1 LNIEQGNGFIAT
13 LLISFLLGYLPPATA
28 ETSSPLDVS
37 QHPASPVYESKFPRQ
52 VVPLDTRISWKNRFL
67 GGELFNAEESLPST
81 GPELER
87 LAKSSGNGMDSAKS
101 GGSNSTGY
109 DTTGVVQQVRASEG
123 KVKIKHGPIDRLGM
137 PGMTMMFRVEDA
149 NQLAGLDAGAEVAFN
164 VDNSSGGFAITRIV
178 AKPASFDTSGVV
190 QQVRASEG
198 KVKIKHGP
206 VERLGMPGMTM
217 MFRVEDPSQLAGLE
231 EGSEVNFNVENTAAG
246 FAITNLQKVGAD
258 VADAF
263 DARGTV
269 RSLRASQG
277 KVKIEHGPID
287 KFGMPGMTM
296 LFKVRNPEDLAML
309 ESDMQV
315 DFNLVNGPAGFEIS
329 RIKPVAASNP
339 MAASNKRLCY
349 VIGPFK
355 NQAMALAVRG
365 RYQERGV
372 MTNITSSSEREYVGD
387 MVYIDDLK
395 TRDAA
400 LATAEALKARGISD
414 YLILNEPGK
423 QNVLSL
429 GVYGQ
434 KQNVASIRTRVEAL
448 NYTVKIEARY
458 RPQKVYWLHNEQSG
472 TTEPL
477 DLLAGEERASG
488 VSQIKSNCTAGGDA

>member
-1 LNIEQGNGFIAT
+1 MTMMFRIEDSSQLAGLDKGVEVAFNVDNTAAGFSIT
-13 LLISFLLGYLPPATA
+13 RIVPK
-28 ETSSPLDVS
+28 
-37 QHPASPVYESKFPRQ
+37 PASF
-52 VVPLDTRISWKNRFL
+52 DTS
-67 GGELFNAEESLPST
+67 
-81 GPELER
+81 
-87 LAKSSGNGMDSAKS
+87 
-101 GGSNSTGY
+101 
-109 DTTGVVQQVRASEG
+109 GVVQQVKASEG

-137 PGMTMMFRVEDA
+137 PGMTMMFRVEDP
-149 NQLAGLDAGAEVAFN
+149 
-164 VDNSSGGFAITRIV
+164 R
-178 AKPASFDTSGVV
+178 
-190 QQVRASEG
+190 
-198 KVKIKHGP
+198 
-206 VERLGMPGMTM
+206 
-217 MFRVEDPSQLAGLE
+217 QLAGLE
-231 EGSEVNFNVENTAAG
+231 KGAEINFNVDNTTAG

-258 VADAF
+258 AADAY

-329 RIKPVAASNP
+329 RIKPVAASN
-339 MAASNKRLCY
+339 KRLCY

-365 RYQERGV
+365 RYQGRGV
-372 MTNITSSSEREYVGD
+372 MTNITSSSEREYIGD